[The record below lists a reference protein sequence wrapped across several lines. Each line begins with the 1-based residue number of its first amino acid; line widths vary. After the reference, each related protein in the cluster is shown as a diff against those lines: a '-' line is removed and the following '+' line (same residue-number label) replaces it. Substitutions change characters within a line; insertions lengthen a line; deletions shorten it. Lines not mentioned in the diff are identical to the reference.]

1 MTDLTPNHPADKV
14 AARALCVSDEAE
26 IAASDAY
33 AQGVGERPFSQRMRA
48 AITAA
53 LPHLTADDLRNTPA
67 GRELIREGIA
77 AARNLEWMQP
87 RMTPG
92 GRIYHPAIPGDQLRA
107 VREEALAREAMQNM
121 RESEQGRELMAEAWG
136 KFQEHYAAE
145 WEEAY
150 PEDIFPSPA
159 PPPAVVSRE
168 SVAASMMRK
177 WAKNLRSDPNPYLEA
192 DA

>member
-1 MTDLTPNHPADKV
+1 MADLTPNHPADKV

-26 IAASDAY
+26 IAASEAY